1 MEGDYSSAAI
11 NTGSGAV
18 VLCQHPAAMG
28 GEGRWV
34 LPVSTVTPPPP
45 PPPGSTGPTL
55 PELRLGS
62 GTRLGEEPSGC
73 PRPPT
78 AANCCHWAQQGSCTG
93 FKSSSILLF

>member
-45 PPPGSTGPTL
+45 PT
-55 PELRLGS
+55 
-62 GTRLGEEPSGC
+62 
-73 PRPPT
+73 PRQ
-78 AANCCHWAQQGSCTG
+78 HWAHTARIEAGEWQPPW
-93 FKSSSILLF
+93 